1 MVIRLKYW
9 IFKLIG
15 DNKIMNPMSL
25 EGKTIIVTGAAS
37 GIGRETARLLYK
49 LGAKLLLLDINEEG
63 LKQTLEDINGRGTYR
78 TVNLIDFDS
87 IKETLMS
94 AKKDLGNNYTGLV
107 HCAGIPSVVPLR
119 ALTNAQY
126 EKVMKINTQAGLN
139 LAKIF
144 TSRQGHDSNQ
154 QGSIVFISSVYGVVG
169 SAANVAYATSK
180 AAIIGMTKALA
191 IEFSSKNIRVNCV
204 APGFIKTNMADSVNM
219 MFDSAYAEKIESMHP
234 LGWGEATDIAMGIA
248 FLLSD
253 ASKWT
258 TGAVFNIDGGF
269 TAQ

>member
-1 MVIRLKYW
+1 MI
-9 IFKLIG
+9 
-15 DNKIMNPMSL
+15 NPMTL

-37 GIGRETARLLYK
+37 GIGRETARLLHA
-49 LGAKLLLLDINEEG
+49 LGANLFLLDLNEEG
-63 LKQTLEDINGRGTYR
+63 LVAVKNDLKQGVAYKAINLMDFESMKSVLMEGKMELGTS
-78 TVNLIDFDS
+78 F
-87 IKETLMS
+87 
-94 AKKDLGNNYTGLV
+94 TGLV
-107 HCAGIPSVVPLR
+107 HCAGIPSVLPLR
-119 ALTNAQY
+119 ALTNEQY

-144 TSRQGHDSNQ
+144 TSKQGHDSNQ
-154 QGSIVFISSVYGVVG
+154 QASIVFISSVYGVVG

-191 IEFSSKNIRVNCV
+191 IEFASKNIRVNCV
-204 APGFIKTNMADSVNM
+204 APGFIKTNMADGVNQ
-219 MFDSAYAEKIESMHP
+219 MFDVAYEERIEAMHP
-234 LGWGEATDIAMGIA
+234 LGWGNAEDIANGIA

-253 ASKWT
+253 ASRWT

>member
-1 MVIRLKYW
+1 M
-9 IFKLIG
+9 
-15 DNKIMNPMSL
+15 NNPMSL
-25 EGKTIIVTGAAS
+25 ENKTIIVTGAAS
-37 GIGRETARLLYK
+37 GIGRETSKVLHE
-49 LGAKLLLLDINEEG
+49 LGAKLLLLDLNEDG
-63 LKQTLEDINGRGTYR
+63 LQKTAEMIGKKVVYR
-78 TVNLIDFDS
+78 AINLIEFDS
-87 IKETLMS
+87 IKSILID
-94 AKKDLGNNYTGLV
+94 AKQELGTSYTGLV

-119 ALTNAQY
+119 ALSNDQY

-139 LAKIF
+139 LAKFF
-144 TSRQGHDSNQ
+144 TSKQGHDAEQ

-180 AAIIGMTKALA
+180 AALIGMTKALA
-191 IEFSSKNIRVNCV
+191 IEFAQKNIRVNCI
-204 APGFIKTNMADSVNM
+204 APGFIKTNMADDVNS
-219 MFDSAYAEKIESMHP
+219 MFDAAYTEKIEEMHP
-234 LGWGEATDIAMGIA
+234 LGWGEATDIANGIA

>member
-1 MVIRLKYW
+1 MT
-9 IFKLIG
+9 
-15 DNKIMNPMSL
+15 NPMSL
-25 EGKTIIVTGAAS
+25 GGKTIIVTGAAS
-37 GIGRETARLLYK
+37 GIGRETAILLHK
-49 LGAKLLLLDINEEG
+49 LDAKILLLDLNEEG
-63 LKQTLEDINGRGTYR
+63 LKDVADTLDGGVSYR
-78 TVNLIDFDS
+78 VVNLMDFDS
-87 IKETLMS
+87 LKEILMDV
-94 AKKDLGNNYTGLV
+94 KKELGCSFTGLV

-119 ALTNAQY
+119 ALTNDQY

-139 LAKIF
+139 LAKVF
-144 TSRQGHDSNQ
+144 TSKQGHDSSH

-191 IEFSSKNIRVNCV
+191 IEFASKNIRVNCV
-204 APGFIKTNMADSVNM
+204 APGFIKTKMADGVNQ
-219 MFDSAYAEKIESMHP
+219 MFGASYEEKIKLMHP
-234 LGWGEATDIAMGIA
+234 LGWGEAEDIANGIA

>member
-1 MVIRLKYW
+1 M
-9 IFKLIG
+9 
-15 DNKIMNPMSL
+15 NNPMSL
-25 EGKTIIVTGAAS
+25 ERKTIIITGAAS
-37 GIGRETARLLYK
+37 GIGRETAKLLHN

-63 LKQTLEDINGRGTYR
+63 LKSLSSELNNDSYYR
-78 TVNLIDFDS
+78 TINLLDLDT
-87 IKETLMS
+87 IKPILIAAKDEIGS
-94 AKKDLGNNYTGLV
+94 AYTGFV
-107 HCAGIPSVVPLR
+107 HCAGIPSVSPLR
-119 ALTNAQY
+119 ALSNEQY

-139 LAKIF
+139 LAKVF
-144 TSRQGHDSNQ
+144 SSKQGHDGNQ

-191 IEFSSKNIRVNCV
+191 IEFASKNIRVNCV
-204 APGFIKTNMADSVNM
+204 APGFISTKMADGVNA
-219 MFDSAYAEKIESMHP
+219 MFDNTYKERIEAMHP
-234 LGWGEATDIAMGIA
+234 LGWGEAIDIANSIA